1 MASASTQEKID
12 EPTRKFL
19 RLPGNAVNALLVKL
33 PAQGIPEQVNTRY
46 CLSEVHQRSL
56 RRLGPHAA
64 RTGFTRDSE
73 RGSGWLNK
81 PRENAVAMTTSAGP
95 GMVPRG

>member
-19 RLPGNAVNALLVKL
+19 RLPGNAVNALLIKL

-46 CLSEVHQRSL
+46 CLSEVHLELSECADCERPDL
-56 RRLGPHAA
+56 A
-64 RTGFTRDSE
+64 TG
-73 RGSGWLNK
+73 K
-81 PRENAVAMTTSAGP
+81 AVAAK
-95 GMVPRG
+95 